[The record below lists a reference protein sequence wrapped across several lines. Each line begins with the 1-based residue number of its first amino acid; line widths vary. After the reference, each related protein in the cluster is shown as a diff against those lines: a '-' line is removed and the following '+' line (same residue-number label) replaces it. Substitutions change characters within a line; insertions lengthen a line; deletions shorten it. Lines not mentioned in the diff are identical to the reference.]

1 MQTVCKPFAKHSGII
16 SGFARVAVPI
26 CPLVAETQDN
36 IPLAHMRA
44 VDAHFD
50 SLPRSEQRRAR
61 KSGFRPY
68 RELPRSGDTVMELD
82 EAKACWRIRQSQGDD
97 ATLRRDT
104 YTRAEVLAIIRTLID
119 SVGSRRCA
127 YLRGQTEVIRIGL
140 GLGSKYSMRR
150 IAKLLGIS
158 AVSSVHEQIDSFR
171 RKWEAG
177 LRRAGKAGE

>member
-1 MQTVCKPFAKHSGII
+1 MQTVCKPFATHCGII
-16 SGFARVAVPI
+16 SGLNPKPFPTFGK
-26 CPLVAETQDN
+26 VAETQDN

-104 YTRAEVLAIIRTLID
+104 YTRQEVLAIIRTLLD

-177 LRRAGKAGE
+177 LRRAGKPGE